1 MWFRSCKKINQFVII
16 CLFVVG
22 REGWR
27 KKWSDAFSP
36 VDYFDMDTGML
47 VLKVMI
53 PSLAS
58 KW

>member
-1 MWFRSCKKINQFVII
+1 MWFRSCKKINQ
-16 CLFVVG
+16 LFVVG